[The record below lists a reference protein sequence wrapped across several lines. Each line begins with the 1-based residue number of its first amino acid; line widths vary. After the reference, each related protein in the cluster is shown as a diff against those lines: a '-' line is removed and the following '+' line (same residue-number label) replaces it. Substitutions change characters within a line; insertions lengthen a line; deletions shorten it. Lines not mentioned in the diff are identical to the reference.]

1 MERRGTNIP
10 IKITKD
16 HTVPMYNEGSLHLLE
31 YFFIALILLIFIIYI
46 NHIRCHRLFDL
57 LLYAIFF
64 MILIPPPL
72 ICPLYYPSLAS
83 LKILPS
89 PSPYSCNCC
98 HNQHMISSPEPPTY
112 LIPQYFLLK
121 EIVPNPHT

>member
-1 MERRGTNIP
+1 MERRGTKKP
-10 IKITKD
+10 INITKD

-112 LIPQYFLLK
+112 LIPQYFLLQ